1 MRTSLVHKLVLH
13 SHAKPG
19 APITWSN
26 GFHYLFFCF
35 YLTLFLNPS
44 LFFFYFC
51 ISFCPVP
58 VPDSPRDDGIPEAAG
73 RILWGPE
80 AVPEE
85 CLCPKRL
92 LPVGPPISLYL
103 SLSIFHNSD
112 LLSAVCVFYLWL
124 IYSQPNWL
132 FVEPCSSTLAILNT
146 HFNMRDWCLTPVTSA
161 LTHFFVNTIVSCLY
175 KSSYSSL
182 EWWAVP
188 S

>member
-1 MRTSLVHKLVLH
+1 MLYGRLQALH
-13 SHAKPG
+13 RAFPSHD
-19 APITWSN
+19 IMDFVSS
-26 GFHYLFFCF
+26 
-35 YLTLFLNPS
+35 LFLSTSFSQPLS
-44 LFFFYFC
+44 LPL
-51 ISFCPVP
+51 SFSLPVP
-58 VPDSPRDDGIPEAAG
+58 VLDSSGDGGIPEAAG
-73 RILWGPE
+73 RVLRGPE

-146 HFNMRDWCLTPVTSA
+146 HFNMRD
-161 LTHFFVNTIVSCLY
+161 
-175 KSSYSSL
+175 
-182 EWWAVP
+182 
-188 S
+188 